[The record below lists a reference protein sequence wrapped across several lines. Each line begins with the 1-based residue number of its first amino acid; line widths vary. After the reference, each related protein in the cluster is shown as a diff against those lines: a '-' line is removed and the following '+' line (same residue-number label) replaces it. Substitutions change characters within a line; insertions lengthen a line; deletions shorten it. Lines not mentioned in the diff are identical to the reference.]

1 LNIFPLQTSGR
12 NGSTHPLGGRIRDHF
27 RQKQGRPHRTGP
39 RRHSGREGPLAAL
52 RVPHQRDDRHQKWP
66 VSAEVMPNNKFLPTL
81 SVLLLGH

>member
-1 LNIFPLQTSGR
+1 MAQHILSAVESEITSGKSK
-12 NGSTHPLGGRIRDHF
+12 GDPTERDLVVTLDE
-27 RQKQGRPHRTGP
+27 R
-39 RRHSGREGPLAAL
+39 GPLAAL